1 MKYDIDNK
9 KIYIKMNVK
18 IIYQKIDIRNQ
29 KKFKIGRN
37 NYIKIKDKNNNRKEN
52 DI

>member
-18 IIYQKIDIRNQ
+18 LIYQNIDIRKY
-29 KKFKIGRN
+29 KKCKKREN